1 MAKKTTNT
9 GSDTEING
17 SDKVQ
22 ASETQQETASLA
34 VPEETKPDPYDPKLV
49 KEAVKHKNNIKIE
62 FGKIDRSVFKIAFE
76 VHWLYDNQAY
86 IPLGYDNIYDLAKSE
101 FDIARGTTSDYIN
114 MIDRFGERDDL
125 DNFTGKIMEKY
136 AAYSSSKLV
145 AMHDLT
151 DNEIDSLLRPE
162 MSVREIKGIV
172 NKVLG
177 KSADGLPD
185 NETDPGDKG
194 KDDAS
199 SKKDDAVQGHQDTGE
214 KTENENIPAS
224 DPDDKAVSENAKVK
238 SWTLGSQFGKE
249 NYYSD
254 KNAILSEIEK
264 GFEKYPDR
272 VAQVFFIEL

>member
-1 MAKKTTNT
+1 MAKKTADT

-22 ASETQQETASLA
+22 ASGTQQETSALA
-34 VPEETKPDPYDPKLV
+34 VPEETRPDPYDPKLV
-49 KEAVKHKNNIKIE
+49 KEAVKHKNNIRIE

-86 IPLGYDNIYDLAKSE
+86 IPLGYDNIYDLAKAE
-101 FDIARGTTSDYIN
+101 FDIARGTASDYIN
-114 MIDRFGERDDL
+114 MIYRFGERDDL
-125 DNFTGKIMEKY
+125 YNFTGKIMEKY

-151 DNEIDSLLRPE
+151 DNEIDSLLKPE

-194 KDDAS
+194 KDDTS

-224 DPDDKAVSENAKVK
+224 DPDDKTVSENAKIK
-238 SWTLGSQFGKE
+238 SWTLGSQFGKK
-249 NYYSD
+249 NYDSD